1 MSCCSCNPV
10 PTLVASSVAVSGTS
24 ATITVSGVLPTSGRF
39 NVKFCG
45 QCVPVCSTATTVTI
59 TDGTTTYKTVL
70 TRCGMNLSLPALAYQ
85 IKRFCVAHF
94 CGSTTM
100 TGTAILQDKLACN
113 PTVYSEAAAAAAA
126 IEAVAASTA
135 SAKKV

>member
-1 MSCCSCNPV
+1 MNCCSCNPV

-24 ATITVSGVLPTSGRF
+24 ATITVSGTLPTTGRF
-39 NVKFCG
+39 NLKFCG

-113 PTVYSEAAAAAAA
+113 VTEYSDTAAAASA
-126 IEAVAASTA
+126 EAVVAPAS
-135 SAKKV
+135 SKKA

>member
-39 NVKFCG
+39 NLKFCG

-100 TGTAILQDKLACN
+100 TETAILQDKLACN
-113 PTVYSEAAAAAAA
+113 PTVYSDAAPAASEAAA
-126 IEAVAASTA
+126 VSTA